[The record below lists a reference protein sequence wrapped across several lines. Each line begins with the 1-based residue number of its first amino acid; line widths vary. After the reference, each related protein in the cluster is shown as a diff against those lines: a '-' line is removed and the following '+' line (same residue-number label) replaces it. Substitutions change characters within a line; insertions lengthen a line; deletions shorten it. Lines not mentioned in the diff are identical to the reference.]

1 MAATGI
7 LAAAYSSVTTALA
20 DAGLVVVTDPRN
32 ARPMSVFVELPIGDV
47 FNNNIV
53 DVRISIRILAAPP
66 GNQDAANY
74 LLTTFDTIHQLDTL
88 AVVDFRPS
96 TAVIG
101 EQNIPAYDLTV
112 RLSTRRN

>member
-74 LLTTFDTIHQLDTL
+74 LLSTFDTIHQLDTL

-112 RLSTRRN
+112 RLSTKRN

>member
-32 ARPMSVFVELPIGDV
+32 ARPMSVFVELPIGNV
-47 FNNNIV
+47 FNTNIV
-53 DVRISIRILAAPP
+53 DVRISLRILAAPP
-66 GNQDAANY
+66 GNQDAADY
-74 LLTTFDTIHQLDTL
+74 LLSTFDTIHQLDTI

>member
-7 LAAAYSSVTTALA
+7 LAAAYNSVTTALT

-53 DVRISIRILAAPP
+53 DVRISLRILAAPP

-74 LLTTFDTIHQLDTL
+74 LLSTFDIIHQLDTL

>member
-53 DVRISIRILAAPP
+53 DVRISIRIMAAPP
-66 GNQDAANY
+66 GNQDEANY
-74 LLTTFDTIHQLDTL
+74 LLSTFDTIHQLDTL

>member
-32 ARPMSVFVELPIGDV
+32 ARPLSVFVELPTGSA
-47 FNNNIV
+47 FNENIV
-53 DVRISIRILAAPP
+53 DLTIRIRVLAAPP
-66 GNQDAANY
+66 GNQDAADY
-74 LLTTFDTIHQLDTL
+74 LLTVFDTIHQLKTV
-88 AVVDFRPS
+88 AVTDFNPS

-101 EQNIPAYDLTV
+101 EQNIPAFDISV

>member
-66 GNQDAANY
+66 YNQDSANY
-74 LLTTFDTIHQLDTL
+74 LLSTFDIIHQLDTL

>member
-32 ARPMSVFVELPIGDV
+32 ARPLSVFVELPTGEA
-47 FNNNIV
+47 FNENIV
-53 DVRISIRILAAPP
+53 DVTIRLRVLAAPP
-66 GNQDAANY
+66 GNQDAADY
-74 LLTTFDTIHQLDTL
+74 LLTTFDTIHQLKTI
-88 AVVDFRPS
+88 AVVDFTPS
-96 TAVIG
+96 TTQVG
-101 EQNIPAYDLTV
+101 EQVVPSYDITV

>member
-74 LLTTFDTIHQLDTL
+74 LLSTFDTIHQLDTL

>member
-74 LLTTFDTIHQLDTL
+74 LLTTFDTIHQLDTI

>member
-32 ARPMSVFVELPIGDV
+32 ARPLSVFVELPTGEA
-47 FNNNIV
+47 FNENIV
-53 DVRISIRILAAPP
+53 DVTIRLRVLAAPP
-66 GNQDAANY
+66 GNQDAADM
-74 LLTTFDTIHQLDTL
+74 LLSTFDTIHQLQTI
-88 AVVDFRPS
+88 AVVDFTPS
-96 TAVIG
+96 TTQIG
-101 EQNIPAYDLTV
+101 EQIVPSYDITV

>member
-7 LAAAYSSVTTALA
+7 LAAAYNSVTTALA

-32 ARPMSVFVELPIGDV
+32 ARPMSVFVELPIGDA

-53 DVRISIRILAAPP
+53 DVRISLRILAAPP

-74 LLTTFDTIHQLDTL
+74 LLSTFDTIHQLDTL

>member
-32 ARPMSVFVELPIGDV
+32 ARPLSVFVELPTGAA
-47 FNNNIV
+47 FNENIV
-53 DVRISIRILAAPP
+53 DVTIRLRVLAAPP
-66 GNQDAANY
+66 ANSDAADY
-74 LLTTFDTIHQLDTL
+74 LLTTFDTIHQLQTI
-88 AVVDFRPS
+88 AVVDFTPS
-96 TAVIG
+96 TTQVG
-101 EQNIPAYDLTV
+101 EQIIPSYDITV

>member
-32 ARPMSVFVELPIGDV
+32 ARPLSVFVELPTGEA
-47 FNNNIV
+47 FNENIV
-53 DVRISIRILAAPP
+53 DVTIRLRVLAAPP

-74 LLTTFDTIHQLDTL
+74 LLTTFDTIHQLDTI